1 MAHILFID
9 DDEIDRLVLADILT
23 RHGFSYT
30 EMSDGEEAVNYVKHH
45 GAPDLLITD
54 LIMPGKEG
62 IETIRE
68 IKELVGDIPVIAVS
82 GVSHADEYLEMASI
96 LGADA
101 IYEKPLEEFEFVN
114 KIIELIGSHS

>member
-9 DDEIDRLVLADILT
+9 DDEVDRLVLSDILT
-23 RHGFSYT
+23 RNKYSYT
-30 EMSDGEEAVNYVKHH
+30 ATSDGEEAVRYVKDQ
-45 GAPDLLITD
+45 GPPDLLITD

-68 IKELVGDIPVIAVS
+68 IKKLIADLPVIAVS
-82 GVSHADEYLEMASI
+82 GVPSAEEYLEMAGI

-101 IYEKPLEEFEFVN
+101 TYEKPIDEKVLIS
-114 KIIELIGSHS
+114 KIEELIGAQA

>member
-9 DDEIDRLVLADILT
+9 DDEVDRLVLADILQ

-30 EMSDGEEAVNYVKHH
+30 SASDGEEAVRLVRQE

-62 IETIRE
+62 IETRSEIR
-68 IKELVGDIPVIAVS
+68 KLVGDMPVIEVS
-82 GVSHADEYLEMASI
+82 GVPSSGEYLYMASI

-101 IYEKPLEEFEFVN
+101 VYEKPLDEAVL
-114 KIIELIGSHS
+114 IENINALTGAQI

>member
-9 DDEIDRLVLADILT
+9 DDEVDRLVLADILQ

-30 EMSDGEEAVNYVKHH
+30 SASDGEEAVRLVRQE

-68 IKELVGDIPVIAVS
+68 IRKLVGDLPVIAVS
-82 GVSHADEYLEMASI
+82 GVPSAGEYLDMASL

-101 IYEKPLEEFEFVN
+101 VYEKPLDEAVL
-114 KIIELIGSHS
+114 IENINALTGAQI